1 MLNSTISYT
10 IQSSS
15 IACDWL
21 DENSNGSK
29 PFCHKLIL
37 PFAIIIAILSPVAVI
52 GNLMILAVIWKKTFA
67 KTPFHILLSGLAFTD
82 LCTGLIAQPLF
93 ATVNLMY
100 IVGKD
105 YDSFTVIVDTIGVS
119 SAIYFVAATVLL
131 TTLMSIERWL
141 YMSGRSSVTWH
152 RGCLT
157 VITVLIAPIPTV
169 VLRILA
175 NDKNSYGNSMRVT
188 IIATIFACY
197 LTTSFAYFKV
207 YRIIRNHQ
215 QQVQANEAS
224 QNYAQQAINLAK
236 YKKSVTTMLFILA
249 LLSFC
254 FMPFVVSSAII
265 VSQQQPR
272 IGTYSADGVSVILV
286 FLSSALNPGL
296 YLLRMNDI
304 RHGVKQLLCTGT

>member
-1 MLNSTISYT
+1 MSNHTTGPPSVLPLEFNFCNLDGIPRNHSAAVKTATLSIS
-10 IQSSS
+10 
-15 IACDWL
+15 
-21 DENSNGSK
+21 
-29 PFCHKLIL
+29 
-37 PFAIIIAILSPVAVI
+37 IIMAMMSPLAVA
-52 GNLMILAVIWKKTFA
+52 GNTVILAVIWKKTFVR
-67 KTPFHILLSGLAFTD
+67 TPFHILLSGLAFTD
-82 LCTGLIAQPLF
+82 LCTGLIAQPLYVT
-93 ATVNLMY
+93 ASLMY
-100 IVGKD
+100 IARKD
-105 YDSFTVIVDTIGVS
+105 SDSIIIDTIGVS
-119 SAIYFVAATVLL
+119 ISIYFIATTILL
-131 TTLMSIERWL
+131 ITLMSIERWL
-141 YMSGRSSVTWH
+141 YMSRRSSVTSR

-157 VITVLIAPIPTV
+157 VIIILLIPIPSV
-169 VLRILA
+169 VFRVLA
-175 NDKNSYGNSMRVT
+175 HDSYSNSMRVA
-188 IIATIFACY
+188 IIATMVACY

-207 YRIIRNHQ
+207 YRIIRHHQ

>member
-1 MLNSTISYT
+1 MLNTT
-10 IQSSS
+10 FVHPKQSSFTP
-15 IACDWL
+15 CDSL
-21 DENSNGSK
+21 DKHSDGNEPSCYK
-29 PFCHKLIL
+29 VIL
-37 PFAIIIAILSPVAVI
+37 SCATIIAVLSPVAVM
-52 GNLMILAVIWKKTFA
+52 GNLVILAVIWKKTFVR
-67 KTPFHILLSGLAFTD
+67 TPFHILLSGLAFTD
-82 LCTGLIAQPLF
+82 LCTGLIAQPLYVT
-93 ATVNLMY
+93 ASLMY
-100 IVGKD
+100 IARKD
-105 YDSFTVIVDTIGVS
+105 SDSIIIDTIGVS
-119 SAIYFVAATVLL
+119 ISIYFIATTILL
-131 TTLMSIERWL
+131 ITLMSIERWL
-141 YMSGRSSVTWH
+141 YMSRRSSVTSR

-157 VITVLIAPIPTV
+157 VIIILFIPIPSV
-169 VLRILA
+169 VFRVLAHDSYSNSLRVA
-175 NDKNSYGNSMRVT
+175 
-188 IIATIFACY
+188 IIATMVACY

-207 YRIIRNHQ
+207 YRIIRHHQ

-272 IGTYSADGVSVILV
+272 IETYSADGVLVILV